1 MKSHLPL
8 TKNNN
13 NYFNS
18 KIFNNNTFFL
28 PGIDKNYFF
37 NNFVNKSKNSNINN
51 LFNNNIDFNNNKI
64 DYGIY
69 NNFNYGSYFNIK
81 KDLFNNN
88 IENVQKMPNYYNS
101 RLNDSE
107 LLSNDNYNLNCIN
120 NSNIKTKF
128 ITIKDGE
135 NYKYDSI
142 NKECGLFNLDQLK
155 KKVFGECEL
164 KIESPISFCII
175 VTDILNL

>member
-1 MKSHLPL
+1 MKSHFSL

-28 PGIDKNYFF
+28 PGIEKNYFF
-37 NNFVNKSKNSNINN
+37 NNFINKSMNSNINN
-51 LFNNNIDFNNNKI
+51 LFNSNSDFNNNRI
-64 DYGIY
+64 NFGIY
-69 NNFNYGSYFNIK
+69 NNFNCGNYFNIK

-88 IENVQKMPNYYNS
+88 IENTQKMPNDNIF
-101 RLNDSE
+101 RINDNE
-107 LLSNDNYNLNCIN
+107 LLSIDNYNLNCIN
-120 NSNIKTKF
+120 NSNTKTKF
-128 ITIKDGE
+128 ITIKNGG

-142 NKECGLFNLDQLK
+142 NKECGLFNLEKLK
-155 KKVFGECEL
+155 NNFFGECEL
-164 KIESPISFCII
+164 KIENPISFCII